1 MMKEI
6 LRITDLSC
14 GYSSGFRI
22 EGVDFSLVEGTFA
35 GIVGPNGS
43 GKTTLFRGCTGDLPL
58 RSGSVVI
65 EGRALADLSV
75 KERAQKVA
83 IVSQFTEKTNITV
96 REYVLLGRTPYRS
109 KFQFFDTEEDIA
121 EAEHYMRLT
130 GTLRHRD
137 RMMIE
142 LSGGELQMAS
152 IAMALCQR
160 PRLLLLDEPTS
171 HLDITHQIRFM
182 DLVQQLNLELGLT
195 VMMIIH
201 DLTMAAE
208 YCDYLVMMKQ
218 GKLFT
223 QGTPDQVLT
232 HQNIEEVYETPVV
245 VGTNPV
251 SGKKAIFPVS
261 RQAMM
266 NSRL

>member
-1 MMKEI
+1 M
-6 LRITDLSC
+6 T
-14 GYSSGFRI
+14 
-22 EGVDFSLVEGTFA
+22 
-35 GIVGPNGS
+35 
-43 GKTTLFRGCTGDLPL
+43 
-58 RSGSVVI
+58 
-65 EGRALADLSV
+65 
-75 KERAQKVA
+75 
-83 IVSQFTEKTNITV
+83 
-96 REYVLLGRTPYRS
+96 
-109 KFQFFDTEEDIA
+109 
-121 EAEHYMRLT
+121 
-130 GTLRHRD
+130 
-137 RMMIE
+137 E

-182 DLVQQLNLELGLT
+182 DLVQQLNVELGLT

-218 GKLFT
+218 EKLFT